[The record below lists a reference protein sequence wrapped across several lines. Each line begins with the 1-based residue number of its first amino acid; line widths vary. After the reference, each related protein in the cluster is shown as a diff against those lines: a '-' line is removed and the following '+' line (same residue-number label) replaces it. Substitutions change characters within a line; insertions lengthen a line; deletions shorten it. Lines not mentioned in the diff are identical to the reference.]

1 MATQGIESICAAREA
16 THLERCRNQA
26 ECNME
31 NIRDISRRV
40 IVLLERLGGP
50 IPGENAKVGAPA
62 ESSGMLRDHLNDLEL
77 EGQRLGALQADLS
90 MLERLL

>member
-1 MATQGIESICAAREA
+1 MQATIGNAVEQ
-16 THLERCRNQA
+16 TTLERCRNQA
-26 ECNME
+26 ECNMD
-31 NIRDISRRV
+31 NIRDISRRI

-50 IPGENAKVGAPA
+50 IPGEATKTGVP

>member
-1 MATQGIESICAAREA
+1 MATSISAGNAVEQ
-16 THLERCRNQA
+16 TTLERCRNQA

-50 IPGENAKVGAPA
+50 IPGENAKVGA
-62 ESSGMLRDHLNDLEL
+62 SDDSGGILRDHLNDLEL
-77 EGQRLGALQADLS
+77 ESQRLGALQADLS

>member
-1 MATQGIESICAAREA
+1 MATGISSIGNPVEQ
-16 THLERCRNQA
+16 TTLERCRNQA

-31 NIRDISRRV
+31 NIRDISRR
-40 IVLLERLGGP
+40 IITLLERLGGSL
-50 IPGENAKVGAPA
+50 PGENTKIAGAP